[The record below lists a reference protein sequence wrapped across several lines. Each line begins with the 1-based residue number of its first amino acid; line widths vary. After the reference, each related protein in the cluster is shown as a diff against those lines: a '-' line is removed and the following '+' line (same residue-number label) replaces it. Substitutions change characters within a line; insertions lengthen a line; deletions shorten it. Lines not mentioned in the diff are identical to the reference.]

1 MIALQKSNSCPVNIT
16 ISPQK
21 FGKTVSMIE
30 KHQLLEYATI
40 DDTAKAFIRNNQEIN
55 EMEHVNECQDKAE
68 TNKALN
74 HHYEAPQSKNRLDIL
89 KIDARNR

>member
-1 MIALQKSNSCPVNIT
+1 MVAPQKSHSCPVNIT

-30 KHQLLEYATI
+30 KHQLPEYATI

-55 EMEHVNECQDKAE
+55 EVEHANECQDKAE
-68 TNKALN
+68 TNKPLN
-74 HHYEAPQSKNRLDIL
+74 HEAPQSKNRLDIL